1 MIQWLNDPGNWTAP
15 GGILD
20 QLRAHL
26 QYSIIALVIAVAL
39 ALPVG
44 LLIGHTG
51 RGRWLVT
58 VANAMRALPVVGLLI
73 LLYVMLAPH
82 IHGKGDTVYLLPTEI
97 VLVLLAIP
105 PILAGTVSGVEN
117 VAPDVRDAAAAMG
130 MRGSQVVR
138 RVELPNA
145 LPLVFSGLRSA
156 TLQVIA
162 TATVAAYLG
171 LGGLGRFVYDGQAS
185 QNYAE
190 RNAGAVL
197 VALLAVAADLVLA
210 LAQRYTVSRGV
221 SGRFP
226 RGRTSEAADGP
237 GGGDLRGEGGGAA
250 DGPPVTAETPPS
262 PHTA

>member
-1 MIQWLNDPGNWTAP
+1 VAKGGGRVVIDWLNDPGNWTAQ

-20 QLRAHL
+20 QLGAHL
-26 QYSIIALVIAVAL
+26 QYALIALVIATVL
-39 ALPVG
+39 ALPVA

-51 RGRWLVT
+51 RGHWLVT
-58 VANAMRALPVVGLLI
+58 AANAVRALPVVGLLI

-82 IHGKGDTVYLLPTEI
+82 IHGRGDTVYLLPTEI
-97 VLVLLAIP
+97 VLVLLAVP
-105 PILAGTVSGVEN
+105 PILASTVAGVEN
-117 VAPDVRDAAAAMG
+117 VDPAVRDAAAGMG
-130 MRGSQVVR
+130 MRGGQVVR

-185 QNYAE
+185 QNFAE
-190 RNAGAVL
+190 RDAGALL
-197 VALLAVAADLVLA
+197 VALLAMAADLVLA

-221 SGRFP
+221 SGRFS
-226 RGRTSEAADGP
+226 RRTVAGAGAEGAD
-237 GGGDLRGEGGGAA
+237 EGT
-250 DGPPVTAETPPS
+250 PETPLP
-262 PHTA
+262 PATHTA

>member
-1 MIQWLNDPGNWTAP
+1 VIQWLNDPGNWTAQ

-20 QLRAHL
+20 QLSAHL
-26 QYSIIALVIAVAL
+26 QYALIALVIALGL
-39 ALPVG
+39 ALPTG

-58 VANAMRALPVVGLLI
+58 LANAVRALPVLGLLI

-82 IHGKGDTVYLLPTEI
+82 IHGRGDTVYLLPTEI
-97 VLVLLAIP
+97 VLILLAVP
-105 PILAGTVSGVEN
+105 PILASTVAGVEN
-117 VAPDVRDAAAAMG
+117 VDPAVRDAAAGMG
-130 MRGSQVVR
+130 MRGGQVVR

-190 RNAGAVL
+190 RDAGALL
-197 VALLAVAADLVLA
+197 VALLAVVADLVLA

-221 SGRFP
+221 SGRFS
-226 RGRTSEAADGP
+226 RRTVAGPVEASPDGAP
-237 GGGDLRGEGGGAA
+237 ET
-250 DGPPVTAETPPS
+250 VTPPAA
-262 PHTA
+262 HTA

>member
-1 MIQWLNDPGNWTAP
+1 MIQWLNDPGNWTAS

-20 QLRAHL
+20 QLWSHL
-26 QYSIIALVIAVAL
+26 QYALFALVVATAL

-44 LLIGHTG
+44 LLIGHAG

-58 VANAMRALPVVGLLI
+58 VANAVRALPVVGLLI

-82 IHGKGDTVYLLPTEI
+82 IHGRGDTVYLLPTEI
-97 VLVLLAIP
+97 VLILLAIP
-105 PILAGTVSGVEN
+105 PILASTVAGVEN
-117 VAPDVRDAAAAMG
+117 VDPAVRDAAAGMG
-130 MRGSQVVR
+130 MRGGQVVR

-145 LPLVFSGLRSA
+145 LPLVFSGVRSA

-185 QNYAE
+185 QNFAE
-190 RNAGAVL
+190 RDAGALL
-197 VALLAVAADLVLA
+197 VAMLAVAADLVLA

-221 SGRFP
+221 SGRFS
-226 RGRTSEAADGP
+226 RRTLVGDPVATAD
-237 GGGDLRGEGGGAA
+237 A
-250 DGPPVTAETPPS
+250 PPS
-262 PHTA
+262 THTA